1 MKMMVKPF
9 IFVASGEP
17 TCITV
22 LSFLRRL
29 PKRRKKD
36 KEEAKMAI
44 REHSLDAQ
52 GRTVPTAWYRT
63 ITREQWNV
71 LVAAQLG
78 YALDAMDFVLYLMAI
93 KSLMEA
99 FGFNTAEAGLLA
111 SLGLIASAI
120 GGLLFGM
127 VADYFGRTR
136 ALMATILIYSLATLG
151 TATAQNFTQLMI
163 WRIAVG
169 IGMGGEWSSGAVLV
183 SETWPAEHRGKAI
196 GIMQSGWAVGY
207 ILAALATAA
216 ILPAFGW
223 RWLFVVGVLPALFV
237 FWVRKNVDEPA
248 VWSAEREKKAT
259 SQVSSSSNEVNTLAA
274 IFSRAL
280 IGRTLKASLLT
291 SLVMFGYWGFFSWL
305 PGFLA
310 SSGEAGGAGMSIVKS
325 MAWIIPTQIGAFFG
339 YLSFGFI
346 SDRIGRRPAF
356 ITFLLAAAIL
366 VPIYGQM
373 ARSPIALLVTG
384 PLLGFF
390 SHGYFSVF
398 GAMLSELFDTRV
410 RGTGQGFTYNVGRIL
425 GGLAPYTIGALAI
438 TRGLGSALALTSAFF
453 IAGAFMILTLP
464 ETRGRQIES

>member
-1 MKMMVKPF
+1 M
-9 IFVASGEP
+9 ATTGES
-17 TCITV
+17 I
-22 LSFLRRL
+22 
-29 PKRRKKD
+29 
-36 KEEAKMAI
+36 EAPV
-44 REHSLDAQ
+44 E
-52 GRTVPTAWYRT
+52 TAALGWHRT
-63 ITREQWNV
+63 ITRDQWNT

-78 YALDAMDFVLYLMAI
+78 YTLDAMDFVLYLMAI

-99 FGFNTAEAGLLA
+99 FGFNTAQAGLLA
-111 SLGLIASAI
+111 SVGLIASAV

-136 ALMATILIYSLATLG
+136 ALMATILIYSFGTLG
-151 TATAQNFTQLMI
+151 TATAQDFTQLMI
-163 WRIAVG
+163 WRAAVG

-196 GIMQSGWAVGY
+196 GIMQSGWALGY

-216 ILPAFGW
+216 ILPTLGW
-223 RWLFVVGVLPALFV
+223 RWLFVIGVFPALFV
-237 FWVRKNVDEPA
+237 FWVRRNVDESA
-248 VWSAEREKKAT
+248 VWVAQREKNNP
-259 SQVSSSSNEVNTLAA
+259 SQDSPRPSEVSPLVA

-291 SLVMFGYWGFFSWL
+291 SLVMFGYWGFFTWL

-310 SSGEAGGAGMSIVKS
+310 TSAEEGGAGMSIVKS
-325 MAWIIPTQIGAFFG
+325 VAWIIPTQIGAFFG

-356 ITFLLAAAIL
+356 IAFLLAAAVL
-366 VPIYGQM
+366 VPIYGHM
-373 ARSPIALLVTG
+373 ARSPWALMATG

-410 RGTGQGFTYNVGRIL
+410 RATGQGFTYNVGRIL
-425 GGLAPYTIGALAI
+425 GGLAPYTIGALAMA
-438 TRGLGSALALTSAFF
+438 RGLGPALALTSAFF
-453 IAGAFMILTLP
+453 IAGALMILTLP
-464 ETRGRQIES
+464 ETRGHQIGS